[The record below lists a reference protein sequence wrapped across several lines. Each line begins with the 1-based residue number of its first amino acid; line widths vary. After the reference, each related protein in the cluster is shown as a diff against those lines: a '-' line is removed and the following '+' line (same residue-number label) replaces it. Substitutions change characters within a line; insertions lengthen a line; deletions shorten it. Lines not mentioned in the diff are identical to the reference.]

1 MHMSRRPFQPLEKF
15 ESLDK
20 DTLNQIEELADKHP
34 PKSPKWT
41 EREDAILRKAYG
53 RIDYRMIRRKL
64 LPNRTEG
71 ALEHRAL
78 RLGLTAK

>member
-1 MHMSRRPFQPLEKF
+1 MHMSRRPFQPIEKF

-20 DTLNQIEELADKHP
+20 ETLKQIDEIAEQYP
-34 PKSPKWT
+34 IKSPKWT

-53 RIDYRMIRRKL
+53 RISYHIISNKL
-64 LPNRTEG
+64 LIGRTSG
-71 ALEHRAL
+71 AIEHRVL